1 MIDKLSVR
9 LETLRDE
16 LQSGRQMEA
25 ELEDKLVQLRATL
38 LRIGGAI
45 QVLEELLE
53 QEDLSEPQRDDP
65 KREPTGAQQ

>member
-9 LETLRDE
+9 LEALRSE
-16 LQSGRQMEA
+16 LQSGRQMET
-25 ELEDKLVQLRATL
+25 ELEDRLAQLRATL

-53 QEDLSEPQRDDP
+53 QEDLSEPER
-65 KREPTGAQQ
+65 REPTSNPGAA